1 MKILIWFSVMVF
13 FLESQFFGQ
22 TVSTASQSN
31 PAFDEFPTREESGR
45 MVKDVDLKSHP
56 EARLF
61 RTRLREA
68 IGQKPDF
75 AGYYKV
81 VTWGCGTMCQTTA
94 LIDARDGK
102 VYFAPFTS
110 LLGVE
115 HRTNSR
121 LLIEN
126 PPAEVKAYVK
136 DSGESK
142 PKWLETIYWQWVEKS
157 KSFEKI
163 PTKG

>member
-1 MKILIWFSVMVF
+1 VKILICFAVMVF

-22 TVSTASQSN
+22 NVSIASQSD
-31 PAFDEFPTREESGR
+31 PAYDVFPSREEPGR

-56 EARLF
+56 EARRF
-61 RTRLREA
+61 RTRLCEA

-110 LLGVE
+110 LIGVE
-115 HRTNSR
+115 HRANSR
-121 LLIEN
+121 LLVEN
-126 PPAEVKAYVK
+126 PPAEVKTYVK
-136 DSGESK
+136 DSGERK
-142 PKWLETIYWQWVEKS
+142 PKWLETIYWQWDEDQ
-157 KSFEKI
+157 KSFQRV
-163 PTKG
+163 T

>member
-1 MKILIWFSVMVF
+1 MPF
-13 FLESQFFGQ
+13 FFTLYCFWMAHSETPSFNGFP
-22 TVSTASQSN
+22 APN
-31 PAFDEFPTREESGR
+31 PSDARLAE
-45 MVKDVDLKSHP
+45 VNLASHP
-56 EARLF
+56 EAERF
-61 RTRLREA
+61 RARLREA

-115 HRTNSR
+115 HRANSR
-121 LLIEN
+121 LLVEN

-136 DSGESK
+136 DSGEPK
-142 PKWLETIYWQWVEKS
+142 PKWLETIYWQWVEKN
-157 KSFEKI
+157 KSFEII